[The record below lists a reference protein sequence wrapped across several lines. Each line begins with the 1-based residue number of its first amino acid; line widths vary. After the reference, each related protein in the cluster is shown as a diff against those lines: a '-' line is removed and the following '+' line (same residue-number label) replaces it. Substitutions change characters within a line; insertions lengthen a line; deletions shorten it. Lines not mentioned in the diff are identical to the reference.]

1 MRFRWMILAFIGTV
15 FIAQAQNAPA
25 PAAAQGPEMSP
36 GASPGVS
43 QSAPDGNSRMNPAGP
58 RKPGPQAWRASRTA
72 QPGGPESGSPDL
84 AGGPAIS
91 FDQDDQGDDREE
103 IDDPDDGPGG
113 APDDM
118 EQISEGPRGNGGP
131 GFGGGPRM
139 PFGAGR
145 ERGGFGPRFS
155 PMMQRPGE
163 ALQAVLGLD
172 DGQVQTLRQL
182 QREKAGKLIEARRQ
196 LEQQQLS
203 LLDQLEQEE
212 PDGAVLVST
221 VKSIHALRKQAGEIE
236 KEFQARTAAALNDE
250 QRAKLKAIQETRQI
264 RSALDEAARFDLVQ
278 RAESRLGGRM
288 RNSTE
293 GPIYDGPK
301 GPGPDG
307 PGAPV
312 PQQ

>member
-1 MRFRWMILAFIGTV
+1 
-15 FIAQAQNAPA
+15 
-25 PAAAQGPEMSP
+25 
-36 GASPGVS
+36 
-43 QSAPDGNSRMNPAGP
+43 MNPAGP
-58 RKPGPQAWRASRTA
+58 RKPGPQARRAFRTA
-72 QPGGPESGSPDL
+72 QPGSPESGSPDL
-84 AGGPAIS
+84 AGTPAIS

-113 APDDM
+113 APGDL
-118 EQISEGPRGNGGP
+118 EQISQGPRGEGGP
-131 GFGGGPRM
+131 GFGAGPGM
-139 PFGAGR
+139 PFGAVR
-145 ERGGFGPRFS
+145 EWGGFGPRFS

-172 DGQVQTLRQL
+172 DGQVQKLRQL
-182 QREKAGKLIEARRQ
+182 QREKADKLIEARRE
-196 LEQQQLS
+196 LEQKQLS

-212 PDGAVLVST
+212 PDGAALVST

-236 KEFQARTAAALNDE
+236 KEFQARTAAVLNDE
-250 QRAKLKAIQETRQI
+250 QRAKVKAIQETRQI

-278 RAESRLGGRM
+278 RAENGPGGRM
-288 RNSTE
+288 RNGFDGPVRTGPE